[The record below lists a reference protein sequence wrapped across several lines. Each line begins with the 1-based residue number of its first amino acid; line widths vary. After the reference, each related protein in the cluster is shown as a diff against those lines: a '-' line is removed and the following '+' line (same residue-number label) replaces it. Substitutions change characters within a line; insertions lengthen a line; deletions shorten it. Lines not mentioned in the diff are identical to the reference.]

1 MKLNLSASLLY
12 AGIGMGLCLSQIH
25 AQESQG
31 LVLPFKLVSVSSPV
45 VQDIIREIAVEEGD
59 VVREGQ
65 VLAQLESAK
74 EALDVEQYNK
84 LIERR
89 SFESK
94 GVEAL
99 LKDKMVSR
107 EAALEKT
114 TDLELT
120 KIQLRVA
127 AERLAEKT
135 IKAPLSGTIV
145 KKYKEAGEAVDRVEK
160 LFDIINIDK
169 VYIQFYLD
177 PKLMDSVKVGDNI
190 PLKFDAPLAGSKH
203 AGVVSFVEPRI
214 DAASGLFRLKLLMDN
229 PNHEVKAGMHC
240 TADFSKRGN

>member
-94 GVEAL
+94 GVE
-99 LKDKMVSR
+99 DRDCVVRHVVEEVGSR
-107 EAALEKT
+107 
-114 TDLELT
+114 
-120 KIQLRVA
+120 
-127 AERLAEKT
+127 
-135 IKAPLSGTIV
+135 
-145 KKYKEAGEAVDRVEK
+145 
-160 LFDIINIDK
+160 
-169 VYIQFYLD
+169 
-177 PKLMDSVKVGDNI
+177 
-190 PLKFDAPLAGSKH
+190 
-203 AGVVSFVEPRI
+203 
-214 DAASGLFRLKLLMDN
+214 
-229 PNHEVKAGMHC
+229 
-240 TADFSKRGN
+240 